1 MKQEEIDMKQKRLIG
16 VLCVAMTACFALT
29 ACGGNPS
36 SSSESGGDTDNY
48 EHISSADLPQ
58 TTSVLS
64 VETYRDKVKGAIVG
78 TMAGVGYAYPW
89 EFKSKMWIDES
100 SLPEWT
106 AKTEIEGYNQDD
118 LYLSISAIEA
128 LDKLGLDATSKELGI
143 DMYNRD
149 FEYWIGSNNDA
160 MERGYAPPYSGYPKY
175 SAGGDLTTWFP
186 DGNSYQCGA
195 SFGGFLGLNMTGYSN
210 EIVERFAEICTYG
223 DGIYG
228 AQVIAAM
235 YGEAFFTDD
244 VRAIIEAGLA
254 AVPEDSWTALVI
266 EDTLDKYDA
275 GKTAQETF
283 EFIYGKYVLNDTG
296 EEYQWIPWPSGGILL
311 DAKMC
316 TAFTIIGL
324 LYGEGDPLKS
334 AKITVQCANDADS
347 TAAASFGIIST
358 IIGYNALDDVYK
370 QGITENQQFK
380 YTNMTVDKTVDTC
393 VKLMEEIL
401 PAQGGKVAY
410 VDDELSFVIPEEAKK
425 AEIGPYKNSKNPEP
439 MERVTFSEEEMDKMR
454 VLQDPGFE
462 RHVTYKYTDL
472 NSTPHNNW
480 TTTASGRVKAESMK
494 EEAYT
499 GMTCMLL
506 TGSKGWQDI
515 CQAVDL
521 EAQTNYSLSCM
532 VRTNE
537 DFDSKIT
544 LFAKA
549 GDSTIRS
556 KEFEKCGEWT
566 KITINFRT
574 GKQTT
579 VTVGVGFNGS
589 SSAEILRVDD
599 FELFKI

>member
-1 MKQEEIDMKQKRLIG
+1 MKQKRLIG

-149 FEYWIGSNNDA
+149 FEYWIGSNNDV

-235 YGEAFFTDD
+235 YGEAF
-244 VRAIIEAGLA
+244 
-254 AVPEDSWTALVI
+254 
-266 EDTLDKYDA
+266 
-275 GKTAQETF
+275 
-283 EFIYGKYVLNDTG
+283 LNDTG

-316 TAFTIIGL
+316 TAFTVIGL

-358 IIGYNALDDVYK
+358 IIGYDALDDVYK

-515 CQAVDL
+515 SQAVDL

>member
-1 MKQEEIDMKQKRLIG
+1 MKQKRLLSA
-16 VLCVAMTACFALT
+16 LCVALAASCFALT

-36 SSSESGGDTDNY
+36 ASSNDSQGGGSSDGY
-48 EHISSADLPQ
+48 EHISSSALPQ

-64 VETYRDKVKGAIVG
+64 LDTYRDKVKGALVG

-89 EFKSKMWIDES
+89 EFKSKLWIEDS
-100 SLPEWT
+100 RLPGWT
-106 AKTEIEGYNQDD
+106 TKTEIEGYNQDD
-118 LYLSISAIEA
+118 LYLAVSAIEA
-128 LDKLGLDATSKELGI
+128 LDRLGLDATGKQLGI

-149 FEYWIGSNNDA
+149 FEYWNGSNNDA
-160 MERGYAPPYSGYPKY
+160 MERGYAPPYAGYPKY

-195 SFGGFLGLNMTGYSN
+195 SFGGLLGLNMAGYSN

-244 VRAIIEAGLA
+244 VRKIIETGLA
-254 AVPEDSWTALVI
+254 AVPQDSWTALVI
-266 EDTLDKYDA
+266 KDTLAKHDG

-283 EFIYGKYVLNDTG
+283 EFIYGKYVLNNTDV
-296 EEYQWIPWPSGGILL
+296 EYQWIPWPSGGILL

-316 TAFTIIGL
+316 TAFTVIGL

-347 TAAASFGIIST
+347 TAAASFGIISAIT
-358 IIGYNALDDVYK
+358 GYDKMESVYK
-370 QGITENQQFK
+370 QGVTEKQQFK
-380 YTNMTVDKTVDTC
+380 YTNMTVDKTADTC
-393 VKLMEEIL
+393 VELIKKIV

-410 VDDELSFVIPEEAKK
+410 VDGTLSLVIPEGAKR
-425 AEIGPYKNSKNPEP
+425 AEIGAYKNSKNPEP
-439 MERVTFSEEEMDKMR
+439 MERVTYTEEEMEKMR

-462 RHVTYKYTDL
+462 RHVTYRYTDL

-480 TTTASGRVKAESMK
+480 TTTANGRVKAESMK

-499 GMTCMLL
+499 GMTCMKL
-506 TGSKGWQDI
+506 TGAKGWQDI
-515 CQAVDL
+515 SQSVEL
-521 EAQTNYSLSCM
+521 KAQTNYTLSCM
-532 VRTNE
+532 VRTN
-537 DFDSKIT
+537 DAFSSKIT

-549 GDSTIRS
+549 GDATIRS
-556 KEFEKCGEWT
+556 KDFEKCGEWT
-566 KITINFRT
+566 KITINFKT
-574 GKQTT
+574 GNQTV
-579 VTVGVGFNGS
+579 VTIGAGFTGS
-589 SSAEILRVDD
+589 SSSEILRVDD

>member
-210 EIVERFAEICTYG
+210 EIVERFAEILPT
-223 DGIYG
+223 
-228 AQVIAAM
+228 AT
-235 YGEAFFTDD
+235 EFTA
-244 VRAIIEAGLA
+244 R
-254 AVPEDSWTALVI
+254 
-266 EDTLDKYDA
+266 
-275 GKTAQETF
+275 
-283 EFIYGKYVLNDTG
+283 
-296 EEYQWIPWPSGGILL
+296 
-311 DAKMC
+311 
-316 TAFTIIGL
+316 
-324 LYGEGDPLKS
+324 
-334 AKITVQCANDADS
+334 
-347 TAAASFGIIST
+347 
-358 IIGYNALDDVYK
+358 
-370 QGITENQQFK
+370 
-380 YTNMTVDKTVDTC
+380 
-393 VKLMEEIL
+393 
-401 PAQGGKVAY
+401 
-410 VDDELSFVIPEEAKK
+410 
-425 AEIGPYKNSKNPEP
+425 
-439 MERVTFSEEEMDKMR
+439 R
-454 VLQDPGFE
+454 
-462 RHVTYKYTDL
+462 
-472 NSTPHNNW
+472 
-480 TTTASGRVKAESMK
+480 
-494 EEAYT
+494 
-499 GMTCMLL
+499 
-506 TGSKGWQDI
+506 
-515 CQAVDL
+515 
-521 EAQTNYSLSCM
+521 
-532 VRTNE
+532 
-537 DFDSKIT
+537 
-544 LFAKA
+544 
-549 GDSTIRS
+549 
-556 KEFEKCGEWT
+556 
-566 KITINFRT
+566 
-574 GKQTT
+574 
-579 VTVGVGFNGS
+579 
-589 SSAEILRVDD
+589 
-599 FELFKI
+599 

>member
-1 MKQEEIDMKQKRLIG
+1 MKQKRLIG

-149 FEYWIGSNNDA
+149 FEYWIGSNNDV

-275 GKTAQETF
+275 
-283 EFIYGKYVLNDTG
+283 
-296 EEYQWIPWPSGGILL
+296 
-311 DAKMC
+311 
-316 TAFTIIGL
+316 
-324 LYGEGDPLKS
+324 
-334 AKITVQCANDADS
+334 DS

-358 IIGYNALDDVYK
+358 IIGYDALDDVYK

-515 CQAVDL
+515 SQAVDL